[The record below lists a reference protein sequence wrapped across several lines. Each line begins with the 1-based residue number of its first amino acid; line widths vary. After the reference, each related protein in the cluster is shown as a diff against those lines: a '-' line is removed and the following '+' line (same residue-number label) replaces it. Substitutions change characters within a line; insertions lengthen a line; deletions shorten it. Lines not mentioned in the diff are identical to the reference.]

1 MRLSIEQVAE
11 AFELR
16 QKGVYYA
23 NIAMIFGVAE
33 TTLKRYMK
41 AAEKYG
47 FSYWNTDGV
56 QE

>member
-1 MRLSIEQVAE
+1 MVLSIEQVAE

-23 NIAMIFGVAE
+23 NIAMILGVSE
-33 TTLKRYMK
+33 TTLRRYMK

-47 FSYWNTDGV
+47 FSYWNIDGV
-56 QE
+56 QG

>member
-33 TTLKRYMK
+33 TTLKRYMR